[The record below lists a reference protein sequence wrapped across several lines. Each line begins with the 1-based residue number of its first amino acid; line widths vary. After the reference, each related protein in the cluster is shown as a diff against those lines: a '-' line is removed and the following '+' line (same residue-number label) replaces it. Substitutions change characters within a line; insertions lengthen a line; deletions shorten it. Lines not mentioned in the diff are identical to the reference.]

1 MRTKGFLSGVA
12 VGAGLVYFLDPEK
25 GDLRRTRARERIEQA
40 LDEMMGGE
48 AGVPPTPDRS
58 EQLRLRRE
66 AAITQRYGSRLGDII
81 GLEAANLRGNRE
93 PLSRSAPDVLV
104 GVAGGILALYGLTR
118 RGPIASAL
126 RALGAGLLASS
137 VRETRPRV
145 GPARRDRRRTVDIQ
159 KTIHIEAPVEQ
170 VYAFWTNYQNF
181 PLFMSNIREI
191 QDLGGGRSHW
201 LVSGPGGAPIEW
213 DAVLTEQVPNE
224 RIAWRSEPGS
234 MLDNAGV
241 IRFRPE
247 TNGTR
252 VDLRFCYNPPI
263 GGAGQAVAE
272 LLGADPRAKL
282 NEDLGRL
289 KALLEGTVRSDSHGQ
304 EPGSRVR
311 DHDRG

>member
-1 MRTKGFLSGVA
+1 MRTRGFLSGVA

-25 GDLRRTRARERIEQA
+25 GDLRRSRARERIGQA
-40 LDEMMGGE
+40 FDEMMGAEPETGAE
-48 AGVPPTPDRS
+48 LDRT
-58 EQLRLRRE
+58 ERLRLRRE
-66 AAITQRYGSRLGDII
+66 AAITQRYGSRLGDIT
-81 GLEAANLRGNRE
+81 GLEAANLRS
-93 PLSRSAPDVLV
+93 SRDPQARGASDLLV
-104 GVAGGILALYGLTR
+104 RIAGGMLALYGLTR
-118 RGPIASAL
+118 RGPLAGAL
-126 RALGAGLLASS
+126 RTVGTGLLASS
-137 VRETRPRV
+137 VRESRPRI
-145 GPARRDRRRTVDIQ
+145 GSARRDRRRTVDIQ

-181 PLFMSNIREI
+181 PLFMSNIRQI
-191 QDLGGGRSHW
+191 QDLGSGRSHW

-213 DAVLTEQVPNE
+213 DAVLTEQVPND

-311 DHDRG
+311 DHD

>member
-1 MRTKGFLSGVA
+1 
-12 VGAGLVYFLDPEK
+12 LVYFLDPEK
-25 GDLRRTRARERIEQA
+25 GDLRRSRARERIEQA
-40 LDEMMGGE
+40 FDEMTGAEPG
-48 AGVPPTPDRS
+48 AGAALDRT
-58 EQLRLRRE
+58 ERLRLRRE
-66 AAITQRYGSRLGDII
+66 AAITQRYGSRLGDIT
-81 GLEAANLRGNRE
+81 GLEAANLRT
-93 PLSRSAPDVLV
+93 SRNPHARGASDLLV
-104 GVAGGILALYGLTR
+104 RIAGGMLALYGLTR
-118 RGPIASAL
+118 RGPLAGAL
-126 RALGAGLLASS
+126 RAVGAGLLASS
-137 VRETRPRV
+137 VRESRPRI
-145 GPARRDRRRTVDIQ
+145 GSARRDRRRTVDIQ

-181 PLFMSNIREI
+181 PLFMSNIRQI
-191 QDLGGGRSHW
+191 QDLGSGRSHW

-311 DHDRG
+311 DHD